1 MRALTARRQ
10 RRADEAEPQPQCH
23 RQRRQPQKRP
33 PQARIEL
40 GDHAIK
46 LLFAGA
52 VEEPRRRKA
61 QHDAACHAGVHH
73 LNAQNGGLARARK
86 AGHPVRLGKQSQ
98 RFQRGVVGCE
108 EHQVGHQRQ
117 QGGILLFGFGAHSSH
132 PHAENDAEVV
142 DEHHHPVVKQL
153 RLSAAAE
160 PTAAPA
166 APDTRACWR
175 AALPAPAAGPPPKDK
190 TAATAATVKSVP
202 AAAEISASVSPP
214 FPGSLPVSPSLT
226 MAELYAPAQKMSIP
240 PD

>member
-1 MRALTARRQ
+1 VRALTARCSGGQ
-10 RRADEAEPQPQCH
+10 TKQNQCH

-46 LLFAGA
+46 LLFAG
-52 VEEPRRRKA
+52 VIEKPRRRKA

-108 EHQVGHQRQ
+108 EHQIGHQRQ
-117 QGGILLFGFGAHSSH
+117 QGGILLFGYGAHGSH

-142 DEHHHPVVKQL
+142 DEHHHPVIEQL
-153 RLSAAAE
+153 THQLQRSPLQHRQRL
-160 PTAAPA
+160 TQG
-166 APDTRACWR
+166 
-175 AALPAPAAGPPPKDK
+175 LAGEQRPQHQQQARRRK
-190 TAATAATVKSVP
+190 
-202 AAAEISASVSPP
+202 IRQRRQQR
-214 FPGSLPVSPSLT
+214 L
-226 MAELYAPAQKMSIP
+226 
-240 PD
+240 